1 MSEKLFYN
9 GTLQEGQAFVN
20 VAWMTSRTWR
30 QIAVAAK
37 EKIRPSLPHRL
48 DRHRISVVYE

>member
-1 MSEKLFYN
+1 MSEKLFYD
-9 GTLQEGQAFVN
+9 GTLQEGQAYVN